1 MAGIP
6 LPEETRVDFIALKVA
21 DLAKVSRWYQ
31 DVARL
36 DLLRQNGSTVYLGTR
51 LNQQVLVVLHEI
63 SGLTPQEAVTGLDYF
78 AILLPNPGALGAA
91 YRIVK
96 QDQAVTKAF

>member
-1 MAGIP
+1 MAGIA

-21 DLAKVSRWYQ
+21 NLAKESQWYQ
-31 DVARL
+31 QIARL
-36 DLLRQNGSTVYLGTR
+36 DLLRQNGDTIYLGTR
-51 LNQQVLVVLHEI
+51 INQQVLVVLHQI
-63 SGLTPQEAVTGLDYF
+63 KGLSPQKPVTGLDHF

-96 QDQAVTKAF
+96 QDQ

>member
-63 SGLTPQEAVTGLDYF
+63 SGLTLKKRSPDWI
-78 AILLPNPGALGAA
+78 ILPFY
-91 YRIVK
+91 YRIRGL
-96 QDQAVTKAF
+96 

>member
-6 LPEETRVDFIALKVA
+6 LPEEHAWIIALKVA

-51 LNQQVLVVLHEI
+51 LNQQVLVVLHE
-63 SGLTPQEAVTGLDYF
+63 
-78 AILLPNPGALGAA
+78 
-91 YRIVK
+91 
-96 QDQAVTKAF
+96 